1 MAGCPGRHRGQA
13 LRWPL
18 PWEQPQQEESRRS
31 GASEEHR
38 PEEQESPWLREPE
51 PRPHP
56 SWAQEGREAGEE
68 LYQEDPLPAAEFAAG
83 YRDLSYHAELVAF
96 RDREVSYLA
105 AELARLYRLGPYQEE
120 LLVRGFRLASYL
132 AAGCL
137 EELAE
142 AAGCGPACAGPR
154 LGSSGAK
161 GLGSATP
168 RPRTS

>member
-13 LRWPL
+13 LHWPL

-83 YRDLSYHAELVAF
+83 
-96 RDREVSYLA
+96 DRELSFLEALCAEPYREAFYLEA
-105 AELARLYRLGPYQEE
+105 VLAR
-120 LLVRGFRLASYL
+120 VFR
-132 AAGCL
+132 
-137 EELAE
+137 
-142 AAGCGPACAGPR
+142 
-154 LGSSGAK
+154 
-161 GLGSATP
+161 
-168 RPRTS
+168 